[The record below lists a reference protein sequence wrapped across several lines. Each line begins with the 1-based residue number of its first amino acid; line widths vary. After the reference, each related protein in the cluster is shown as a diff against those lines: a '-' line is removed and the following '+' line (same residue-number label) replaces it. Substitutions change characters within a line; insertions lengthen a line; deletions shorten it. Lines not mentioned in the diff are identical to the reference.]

1 MIEYG
6 ASIGPGFFIFFREEI
21 EYAGG
26 IEGAEGVDYDAED
39 EDKRIYETLPL
50 ETIDRLVKKVEAYK
64 EAEKVEAL
72 PPESVESII
81 STMVDIWP
89 TDDMQAKM
97 LEFDLSQELA
107 ILRYRRTLEQ
117 LILDDEELALILILA
132 NI

>member
-21 EYAGG
+21 EHAGG
-26 IEGAEGVDYDAED
+26 IEGPEGVEGED
-39 EDKRIYETLPL
+39 ERIYDTLPL
-50 ETIDRLVKKVEAYK
+50 ETIDRLAKKVEAYK
-64 EAEKVEAL
+64 AVEKAEEL

-89 TDDMQAKM
+89 SDDMQAKM